1 MPDRSTQFATFT
13 VERDIAFPP
22 ASVFRA
28 FADLDAKRRW
38 FGDPGG
44 TDTEH
49 ALDFRVGGL
58 EHSSGGS
65 PEAGGWF
72 TYDATYQDI
81 VPGER
86 IVYTYAM
93 TIDGN
98 RISASVATIELA
110 PQRRRHAP
118 PPHRAG
124 RVPRRPR
131 HQRRPR
137 ARHERADRRARRV
150 ARAGDD
156 RSGPMTGGVGAA
168 TLDLDRLRS
177 SVRGRVVA
185 PGDETYDADR
195 VIVYGGIDPHPA
207 VIVRVAD
214 TADVATV
221 IALARE
227 TGLELA
233 VRSGGH
239 SGAAHSTVDGGIVL
253 DVRDLRELDIDV
265 DGRTAWVGSGLTA
278 GEITTALAEHG
289 LAIGFGDTGS
299 VGVAGITLGGGI
311 GYLVRSQGMTIDNLL
326 AVELVTADGE
336 VLTVDEASH
345 PDLFWALR
353 GGGGNFGV
361 ATRFRFR
368 LHEVPAD
375 RGRACSSSPRPRTR
389 SSRSCA
395 AGTAAP
401 EALSFIANVMTCPPM
416 PFVPE
421 ELHGE
426 LVIFSLV
433 CWSGPIDEAD
443 AALAPIRAAATPI
456 TDMLQPQGYPGMYG
470 PEDPDYHPLAVS
482 RTLFMDAVDDAD
494 AKVML
499 EQLKASDAPMRVVQL
514 RPLGGAMARVAND
527 ATAFGHRDRAVMAN
541 VAAFYAG
548 PEDRTQRPRGST
560 DLTDALRDGTAA
572 YVNFVSDEGPARVRD
587 AYPDATYDRLAA
599 IKRKYDPDNV
609 FRRNQNV
616 APAGA

>member
-1 MPDRSTQFATFT
+1 M
-13 VERDIAFPP
+13 
-22 ASVFRA
+22 
-28 FADLDAKRRW
+28 
-38 FGDPGG
+38 
-44 TDTEH
+44 
-49 ALDFRVGGL
+49 
-58 EHSSGGS
+58 
-65 PEAGGWF
+65 
-72 TYDATYQDI
+72 
-81 VPGER
+81 
-86 IVYTYAM
+86 
-93 TIDGN
+93 
-98 RISASVATIELA
+98 
-110 PQRRRHAP
+110 
-118 PPHRAG
+118 
-124 RVPRRPR
+124 
-131 HQRRPR
+131 
-137 ARHERADRRARRV
+137 
-150 ARAGDD
+150 
-156 RSGPMTGGVGAA
+156 
-168 TLDLDRLRS
+168 
-177 SVRGRVVA
+177 RGRVVA

-368 LHEVPAD
+368 LHEVPQIVGGMLIQPATED
-375 RGRACSSSPRPRTR
+375 AIVALM
-389 SSRSCA
+389 A

-401 EALSFIANVMTCPPM
+401 EELSFIANVMTCPPM

-456 TDMLQPQGYPGMYG
+456 TDMLQEQGYPGMYG
-470 PEDPDYHPLAVS
+470 PEDPDYHPLAVA
-482 RTLFMDAVDDAD
+482 RTLFMDGVDHAD
-494 AKVML
+494 ARRML

-527 ATAFGHRDRAVMAN
+527 ATAFAHRDRAVLAN

-548 PEDRTQRPRGST
+548 PEDQEAKTAWVE

-572 YVNFVSDEGPARVRD
+572 YVNFVADEGPDRVHD
-587 AYPDATYDRLAA
+587 AYPGATYDRLAA
-599 IKRKYDPDNV
+599 IKRRYDPDNV

-616 APAGA
+616 EPAGA

>member
-1 MPDRSTQFATFT
+1 M
-13 VERDIAFPP
+13 
-22 ASVFRA
+22 
-28 FADLDAKRRW
+28 
-38 FGDPGG
+38 
-44 TDTEH
+44 
-49 ALDFRVGGL
+49 
-58 EHSSGGS
+58 
-65 PEAGGWF
+65 
-72 TYDATYQDI
+72 
-81 VPGER
+81 
-86 IVYTYAM
+86 
-93 TIDGN
+93 
-98 RISASVATIELA
+98 
-110 PQRRRHAP
+110 
-118 PPHRAG
+118 
-124 RVPRRPR
+124 
-131 HQRRPR
+131 
-137 ARHERADRRARRV
+137 
-150 ARAGDD
+150 
-156 RSGPMTGGVGAA
+156 
-168 TLDLDRLRS
+168 
-177 SVRGRVVA
+177 RGRVVA

-239 SGAAHSTVDGGIVL
+239 SGAAHSTADGGIVL

-265 DGRTAWVGSGLTA
+265 DGRTAWVGSGLSA

-326 AVELVTADGE
+326 AVELVTADGD

-368 LHEVPAD
+368 LHEVPQIVGGMLIQPATED
-375 RGRACSSSPRPRTR
+375 AIVALM
-389 SSRSCA
+389 A
-395 AGTAAP
+395 AGAAAP
-401 EALSFIANVMTCPPM
+401 EELSFIANVMTCPPM

-433 CWSGPIDEAD
+433 CWSGPVDEAD

-456 TDMLQPQGYPGMYG
+456 TDMLEPQGYPGMYG

-482 RTLFMDAVDDAD
+482 RTLFMDAVDAAD
-494 AKVML
+494 ARVML
-499 EQLKASDAPMRVVQL
+499 EQLNASDAPMRVVQL

-548 PEDRTQRPRGST
+548 PEDVDAKTAWVDG
-560 DLTDALRDGTAA
+560 LTDALRDGTAA
-572 YVNFVSDEGPARVRD
+572 YVNFVSDEGPARVHD

>member
-1 MPDRSTQFATFT
+1 
-13 VERDIAFPP
+13 
-22 ASVFRA
+22 
-28 FADLDAKRRW
+28 
-38 FGDPGG
+38 
-44 TDTEH
+44 
-49 ALDFRVGGL
+49 
-58 EHSSGGS
+58 
-65 PEAGGWF
+65 
-72 TYDATYQDI
+72 
-81 VPGER
+81 
-86 IVYTYAM
+86 
-93 TIDGN
+93 
-98 RISASVATIELA
+98 
-110 PQRRRHAP
+110 
-118 PPHRAG
+118 
-124 RVPRRPR
+124 
-131 HQRRPR
+131 
-137 ARHERADRRARRV
+137 
-150 ARAGDD
+150 
-156 RSGPMTGGVGAA
+156 MTGSVGAA
-168 TLDLDRLRS
+168 TLDLDRLRA

-195 VIVYGGIDPHPA
+195 VVVLGGVDAKPA
-207 VIVRVAD
+207 VIVRVANP
-214 TADVATV
+214 TDVAAT

-239 SGAAHSTVDGGIVL
+239 SGAGHSTADGGIVL
-253 DVRDLRELDIDV
+253 DVRDLRDLDVDV
-265 DGRTAWVGSGLTA
+265 DGRTAWIGSGLNA

-368 LHEVPAD
+368 LHEVPQIVGGLLIQPATED
-375 RGRACSSSPRPRTR
+375 AIVALMRA
-389 SSRSCA
+389 
-395 AGTAAP
+395 GEAAP

-433 CWSGPIDEAD
+433 CWSGPVEEAD

-456 TDMLQPQGYPGMYG
+456 ADMLQPQGYPGMYG
-470 PEDPDYHPLAVS
+470 PEEADYHPLAVS
-482 RTLFMDAVDDAD
+482 RTLFMDGVDDAD
-494 AKVML
+494 ARVML
-499 EQLKASDAPMRVVQL
+499 EQLKASDAPLRAVQM

-527 ATAFGHRDRAVMAN
+527 ATAYAHRDRAVMAN
-541 VAAFYAG
+541 VAAFYTG
-548 PEDRTQRPRGST
+548 PDDQEAKTT
-560 DLTDALRDGTAA
+560 WVEDLTDALRDGTAA
-572 YVNFVSDEGPARVRD
+572 YVNFVSDEGPARVHD
-587 AYPDATYDRLAA
+587 AYPRATYDRLAA
-599 IKRKYDPDNV
+599 IKRRYDPDNV

-616 APAGA
+616 EPAGA